1 MHLMIAFFRAYPW
14 QTLVMLLALL
24 FAGVAEGISLSALLP
39 LLNIA
44 IRSDINS
51 DTDAAPAELNEYERL
66 MNDLLQ
72 AAGISPSIG
81 IMLVIIVTGGTL
93 KGLLLLVAN
102 KQVGYTAAM
111 VATDLR
117 LEMLRAVLR
126 SRWEYFLDQPAGKLA
141 NSLATEAHRSSQA
154 FVNGSLMITFFIQA
168 LIYGAVA
175 LAVSWKATLISLAAG
190 LVIVA
195 ISHFLLVRMASKAGK
210 RQTGLLVSLVSRLTD
225 TLQSVKPL
233 KAMAREYL
241 ADAVLAMETS
251 RLNRAL
257 RRQVY
262 STTVLSAF
270 QEEMLIIF
278 LAAGMFIMLVQYEMP
293 LATVLVLVVVLGRML
308 KQLSKVQR
316 QYQRMVIGE
325 SAYWSIKQTIEQA
338 RETEEQLVEGRA
350 PALLHGIRFDSVHFN
365 YDGCRVLDGLTL
377 EVPAGSLTM
386 LVGPSGAGKT
396 TVIDLLTGL
405 LQPQS
410 GAILI
415 DDISLQELDTRA
427 WRQMI
432 GYVPQET
439 VLLHDSI
446 LHNVTLG
453 DPALGEA
460 DVERAL
466 KEAGA
471 WEFVTAMPEGINS
484 TVGER
489 GGKLSGGQRQR
500 IMIAR
505 ALVHR
510 PGLLILDEA
519 TSSLD
524 PASEAAICHT
534 LEQLRGGL
542 TILAISHQTA
552 LVRVADHVY
561 HLENGK
567 ARAVESSTV
576 LFASNNQRWK

>member
-1 MHLMIAFFRAYPW
+1 MRLMLTFFRAYPW

-24 FAGVAEGISLSALLP
+24 FAGFAEGIGLSALLP
-39 LLNIA
+39 LLSIATHGNISGSA
-44 IRSDINS
+44 
-51 DTDAAPAELNEYERL
+51 DAASVAQNRYEQL
-66 MNDLLQ
+66 VIDLLH
-72 AAGISPSIG
+72 AIG
-81 IMLVIIVTGGTL
+81 INPGIGVMLMIIVLGGTL
-93 KGLLLLVAN
+93 KALLLLVAN

-117 LEMLRAVLR
+117 LDMLRAVLG
-126 SRWEYFLDQPAGKLA
+126 SRWEYFLSQPAGKLA

-175 LAVSWKATLISLAAG
+175 LAVSWQATLISMMAG
-190 LVIVA
+190 LVVAA
-195 ISHFLLVRMASKAGK
+195 ISHFLLIRMARKAGK
-210 RQTGLLVSLVSRLTD
+210 RQTGLLVALVSRLTD

-241 ADAVLAMETS
+241 ADSVLAMETS
-251 RLNRAL
+251 RLNKTL

-262 STTVLSAF
+262 STTMLSAF
-270 QEEMLIIF
+270 QEEMLIIM
-278 LAAGMFIMLVQYEMP
+278 LAAGMFIALVHYEMP
-293 LATVLVLVVVLGRML
+293 LASVLVLVVVLGRML
-308 KQLSKVQR
+308 RQISKVQR

-325 SAYWSIKQTIEQA
+325 SAYWSIKQTIDQA
-338 RETEEQLVEGRA
+338 RQSGEQFTEGKT
-350 PALLHGIRFDSVHFN
+350 PALLHAIQFDSVHFA
-365 YDGCRVLDGLTL
+365 YDGFRVLNDLTL
-377 EVPAGSLTM
+377 EVPAGSLTL

-396 TVIDLLTGL
+396 TIIDLLTGL

-410 GAILI
+410 GTIRV
-415 DDISLQELDTRA
+415 DGTPLQELDTRA

-460 DVERAL
+460 DAERAL
-466 KEAGA
+466 KQAGA
-471 WEFVTAMPEGINS
+471 WGFIAALPEGMNN

-505 ALVHR
+505 ALIHQPR
-510 PGLLILDEA
+510 LLILDEA

-524 PASEAAICHT
+524 PSSAAAICHT

-542 TILAISHQTA
+542 SILAISHQTA
-552 LVRVADHVY
+552 LVSVADRVY
-561 HLENGK
+561 RLENGQ
-567 ARAVESSTV
+567 AGAVEDST
-576 LFASNNQRWK
+576 LLLASNN

>member
-1 MHLMIAFFRAYPW
+1 MRLMLTIFRAYPW

-24 FAGVAEGISLSALLP
+24 FAGFAEGIGLSALLP

-44 IRSDINS
+44 IRGDVNGV
-51 DTDAAPAELNEYERL
+51 TDAAAAELNELEQL
-66 MNDLLQ
+66 VNDLLHTI
-72 AAGISPSIG
+72 GISPSIG
-81 IMLVIIVTGGTL
+81 VMLMIIVAGGTL

-102 KQVGYTAAM
+102 KQVGYTAAK

-126 SRWEYFLDQPAGKLA
+126 SRWEYFLSQPTGKLA

-154 FVNGSLMITFFIQA
+154 FVNGSLMITFFIQT
-168 LIYGAVA
+168 LIFGAVA
-175 LAVSWKATLISLAAG
+175 IAVSWKATLISITAG
-190 LVIVA
+190 LIIVA
-195 ISHFLLVRMASKAGK
+195 ISHFLLVRMARKAGK
-210 RQTGLLVSLVSRLTD
+210 RQTGLLVALVSRLTD

-241 ADAVLAMETS
+241 VDAVLAMETS
-251 RLNRAL
+251 RLNKTL

-262 STTVLSAF
+262 STTMLNAF
-270 QEEMLIIF
+270 QEEMMIIV
-278 LAAGMFIMLVQYEMP
+278 LAVGMFIALVQYEMP
-293 LATVLVLVVVLGRML
+293 LATVLVLVVVLGKML

-325 SAYWSIKQTIEQA
+325 SAYWSIRQTIDQA
-338 RETEEQLVEGRA
+338 WETEEQLVEGRT
-350 PALLHGIRFDSVHFN
+350 PALLHGICFDSVHFS
-365 YDGCRVLDGLTL
+365 YDGCRVLDDLTL
-377 EVPAGSLTM
+377 EIPAGSITM

-396 TVIDLLTGL
+396 TIIDLLTGL

-415 DDISLQELDTRA
+415 DGTSLQELDTRA

-439 VLLHDSI
+439 VLLHDTI

-460 DVERAL
+460 DAERAL
-466 KEAGA
+466 KQAGA
-471 WEFVTAMPEGINS
+471 WEFIAMLPQGMNS
-484 TVGER
+484 SVGER

-510 PGLLILDEA
+510 PKLLILDEA
-519 TSSLD
+519 TSALD
-524 PASEAAICHT
+524 PASEAAICQT
-534 LEQLRGGL
+534 LEQLRGEL

-552 LVRVADHVY
+552 LVNAADRVY
-561 HLENGK
+561 RLEKGQ
-567 ARAVESSTV
+567 ASAVGNSTV
-576 LFASNNQRWK
+576 LLAANT

>member
-1 MHLMIAFFRAYPW
+1 MRLMLTFFRAYPW
-14 QTLVMLLALL
+14 QTLVMLLALM
-24 FAGVAEGISLSALLP
+24 FAGFAEGIGLSALLP

-44 IRSDINS
+44 IRSDVNS

-66 MNDLLQ
+66 VNDLLQ

-81 IMLVIIVTGGTL
+81 VMLLIIVTGGTL

-102 KQVGYTAAM
+102 KQVGYTAAK

-126 SRWEYFLDQPAGKLA
+126 SRWEYYLSQPAGKLA

-154 FVNGSLMITFFIQA
+154 FVNGSLMITFFIQT

-175 LAVSWKATLISLAAG
+175 IAVSWKATLISITAG
-190 LVIVA
+190 LIIVA

-210 RQTGLLVSLVSRLTD
+210 RQTGLLVALVSRLTD

-241 ADAVLAMETS
+241 ANAVLAMETS
-251 RLNRAL
+251 RLNKTL

-262 STTVLSAF
+262 STTMLNAF
-270 QEEMLIIF
+270 QEEMMIIV
-278 LAAGMFIMLVQYEMP
+278 LAAGMFIALVQYEMP
-293 LATVLVLVVVLGRML
+293 LATVLVLVIVLGKLL

-325 SAYWSIKQTIEQA
+325 SAYWSIKQTIDQA

-350 PALLHGIRFDSVHFN
+350 PALLHGIRFDSVHFT
-365 YDGCRVLDGLTL
+365 YDGCRVLDGLTM

-396 TVIDLLTGL
+396 TIIDLLTGL

-410 GAILI
+410 GSILI
-415 DDISLQELDTRA
+415 DGTSLQELDTRA

-460 DVERAL
+460 DAERAL

-471 WEFVTAMPEGINS
+471 WKFIAMLPEGINS

-510 PGLLILDEA
+510 PRLLILDEA

-534 LEQLRGGL
+534 LEQLRGDL

-552 LVRVADHVY
+552 LVRAADHVY
-561 HLENGK
+561 RLEKGQ
-567 ARAVESSTV
+567 ARVVENSTV
-576 LFASNNQRWK
+576 LLAANN

>member
-1 MHLMIAFFRAYPW
+1 MRLMLTFFRAYPW

-24 FAGVAEGISLSALLP
+24 FAGFAEGIGLSALLP
-39 LLNIA
+39 LLNLA
-44 IRSDINS
+44 IRSDING
-51 DTDAAPAELNEYERL
+51 DADAAPAELNEYERL
-66 MNDLLQ
+66 MNDLLH
-72 AAGISPSIG
+72 AAGISPGIG
-81 IMLVIIVTGGTL
+81 VMLMIIVAGGTL

-102 KQVGYTAAM
+102 KQVGYTAAR

-126 SRWEYFLDQPAGKLA
+126 SRWEYFLGQPAGKLA

-154 FVNGSLMITFFIQA
+154 FVNGSLMITFFIQT
-168 LIYGAVA
+168 LIYAAVA
-175 LAVSWKATLISLAAG
+175 IVVSWKATLISITAG
-190 LVIVA
+190 LIIVA
-195 ISHFLLVRMASKAGK
+195 ISHFLLVRMAKKAGK
-210 RQTGLLVSLVSRLTD
+210 RQTGLLIALVSRLTD

-241 ADAVLAMETS
+241 VDGVLAMETS
-251 RLNRAL
+251 RLNKTL

-262 STTVLSAF
+262 STTMLNAF
-270 QEEMLIIF
+270 QEEMMIIV
-278 LAAGMFIMLVQYEMP
+278 LAAGMFIALVQYEMP
-293 LATVLVLVVVLGRML
+293 LATVLVLVVVLGKML

-325 SAYWSIKQTIEQA
+325 SAYWSIKQTIDQA
-338 RETEEQLVEGRA
+338 RQTGEQLVEGRT
-350 PALLHGIRFDSVHFN
+350 PVLLHGIRFDSVHFS

-396 TVIDLLTGL
+396 TIIDLLTGL

-415 DDISLQELDTRA
+415 DGVALQELDTRA

-460 DVERAL
+460 DAERAL

-471 WEFVTAMPEGINS
+471 WEFIARLPEGINS
-484 TVGER
+484 SVGER

-500 IMIAR
+500 IVIAR

-552 LVRVADHVY
+552 LVRAADHVY
-561 HLENGK
+561 RLENGQ
-567 ARAVESSTV
+567 ARAVEDSTV
-576 LFASNNQRWK
+576 LRAANT